1 MRILYSL
8 VVLIVAEENGE
19 IQLNKKP
26 ETLCDSCE
34 LQEEDC
40 GCDCTREYTPKKDT
54 INTIIV
60 QCETRMNPE
69 RLEALRLDLLNQA
82 KSGVML
88 LPDFI
93 KYITGPVR
101 YIDDIKWRSQDDY
114 N

>member
-1 MRILYSL
+1 M
-8 VVLIVAEENGE
+8 
-19 IQLNKKP
+19 KP
-26 ETLCDSCE
+26 EL
-34 LQEEDC
+34 
-40 GCDCTREYTPKKDT
+40 
-54 INTIIV
+54 
-60 QCETRMNPE
+60 
-69 RLEALRLDLLNQA
+69 LEALRLDLLNQA